1 MKKILYV
8 LFVIAILTC
17 SVSVSFAADTI
28 NNTTDLNQAVSQ
40 AQKDN
45 KTIMLVF
52 DQDGCYYCDLLKK
65 DVLSNNDV
73 ISKLNEGFIT
83 VVVDINSHPQL
94 AAKYH
99 VVGTPT
105 MIFLDSNQKEIN
117 KIEGYIDAGEFL
129 NTIKGM

>member
-83 VVVDINSHPQL
+83 VVVDINSQP
-94 AAKYH
+94 
-99 VVGTPT
+99 
-105 MIFLDSNQKEIN
+105 
-117 KIEGYIDAGEFL
+117 
-129 NTIKGM
+129 

>member
-17 SVSVSFAADTI
+17 SVSVSFATDAI

-83 VVVDINSHPQL
+83 VVVDINSQPQL

-117 KIEGYIDAGEFL
+117 KIEGYVDAGEFL

>member
-17 SVSVSFAADTI
+17 SVSVSFAADAI

-45 KTIMLVF
+45 ETIMLVF

-65 DVLSNNDV
+65 DVLSMF
-73 ISKLNEGFIT
+73 IEGFIT
-83 VVVDINSHPQL
+83 VVVDINSQPQL

-117 KIEGYIDAGEFL
+117 KIEGYVDAGEFL

>member
-17 SVSVSFAADTI
+17 SVSVSFAADAI

-117 KIEGYIDAGEFL
+117 KIEGYVDAGEFL

>member
-17 SVSVSFAADTI
+17 SVSVSFAADAI

-83 VVVDINSHPQL
+83 VVVDINSQPQL
-94 AAKYH
+94 AAKYP

-117 KIEGYIDAGEFL
+117 KIEGYVDAGEFL

>member
-17 SVSVSFAADTI
+17 SVSVSFAADAI
-28 NNTTDLNQAVSQ
+28 NNTTDLNQAVNQ
-40 AQKDN
+40 AQKGN

-83 VVVDINSHPQL
+83 VVVDINSQPQL
-94 AAKYH
+94 AAKYY

-117 KIEGYIDAGEFL
+117 KIEGYVDAGEFL

>member
-17 SVSVSFAADTI
+17 SVSVSFAADAI

-40 AQKDN
+40 VQKDN

-117 KIEGYIDAGEFL
+117 KIEGYVDAGEFL
-129 NTIKGM
+129 NNIKGM

>member
-1 MKKILYV
+1 MNSKIEPKP
-8 LFVIAILTC
+8 C
-17 SVSVSFAADTI
+17 
-28 NNTTDLNQAVSQ
+28 NTSTE
-40 AQKDN
+40 
-45 KTIMLVF
+45 
-52 DQDGCYYCDLLKK
+52 
-65 DVLSNNDV
+65 NNDV

-83 VVVDINSHPQL
+83 VVVDLNSQPQL

-117 KIEGYIDAGEFL
+117 KIEGYVDAGEFL

>member
-17 SVSVSFAADTI
+17 SVSVSFAADAI

-52 DQDGCYYCDLLKK
+52 DHDGCYYCDLLKK

-105 MIFLDSNQKEIN
+105 MIFLDSNQKEIK
-117 KIEGYIDAGEFL
+117 KIEGYVDAGEFL

>member
-17 SVSVSFAADTI
+17 SVSVSYAVDVI

-83 VVVDINSHPQL
+83 VVVDINSQPQL

-105 MIFLDSNQKEIN
+105 MIFLI
-117 KIEGYIDAGEFL
+117 L
-129 NTIKGM
+129 IKRK

>member
-1 MKKILYV
+1 
-8 LFVIAILTC
+8 
-17 SVSVSFAADTI
+17 
-28 NNTTDLNQAVSQ
+28 
-40 AQKDN
+40 
-45 KTIMLVF
+45 MLVF

-83 VVVDINSHPQL
+83 VVVDINSQPQL

>member
-1 MKKILYV
+1 MVRILV
-8 LFVIAILTC
+8 AIHL
-17 SVSVSFAADTI
+17 
-28 NNTTDLNQAVSQ
+28 
-40 AQKDN
+40 KDR
-45 KTIMLVF
+45 
-52 DQDGCYYCDLLKK
+52 LLKK

-83 VVVDINSHPQL
+83 VVVDINSQPQL

-117 KIEGYIDAGEFL
+117 KIEGYVDAGEFL
-129 NTIKGM
+129 NTIKRM